1 MDDEIKKQSSKAETK
16 NENQEEKPEE
26 QAGAAKALGKWQQL
40 ENKVAEE
47 ALFGE
52 LREAAAALDD
62 IAPEKDSES
71 DSSRSGSVQN
81 APSLGPQQ
89 EESKTS
95 AQKQKQKQDLLL
107 RKQHQKLMKAL
118 QRKQQTHIRTQDIN
132 TSLPAA
138 ALQLQ

>member
-40 ENKVAEE
+40 ETKVAEE

-71 DSSRSGSVQN
+71 DSSRSGSVTN
-81 APSLGPQQ
+81 APSLGLQQ
-89 EESKTS
+89 EESKIS
-95 AQKQKQKQDLLL
+95 AQKQKQK
-107 RKQHQKLMKAL
+107 
-118 QRKQQTHIRTQDIN
+118 
-132 TSLPAA
+132 
-138 ALQLQ
+138 